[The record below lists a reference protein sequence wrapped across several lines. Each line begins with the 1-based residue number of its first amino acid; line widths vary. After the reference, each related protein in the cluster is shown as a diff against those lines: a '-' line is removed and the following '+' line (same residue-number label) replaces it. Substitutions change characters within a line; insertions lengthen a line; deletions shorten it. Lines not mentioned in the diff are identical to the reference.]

1 MIPYFDFFLNSTQY
15 KVLVY
20 SGDADTVLSFV
31 GTQTW
36 ILSLNRPV
44 VSPWNAWNYNNEN
57 GQQVAGWYVVFDR
70 MTFATIKG
78 AGHMVPLYQPGPAL
92 RKYFSKPNLDR
103 WSEIDFFYYVIS
115 SFQKDCIISFIN

>member
-1 MIPYFDFFLNSTQY
+1 MNSMLSYMDFFLNSTQY

-36 ILSLNRPV
+36 ILNLGRSIR
-44 VSPWNAWNYNNEN
+44 SPWNVWNYNNAN
-57 GQQVAGWYVVFDR
+57 GRQVAGWYVMFDR

-78 AGHMVPLYQPGPAL
+78 AGHMVPWYQPGPAL
-92 RKYFSKPNLDR
+92 RKCDLIQNMGTTKFD
-103 WSEIDFFYYVIS
+103 FYY
-115 SFQKDCIISFIN
+115 

>member
-1 MIPYFDFFLNSTQY
+1 MCGGIKYRQSDEMNSMIPYFDFLLNNTQY

-36 ILSLNRPV
+36 ILGLGRSIK
-44 VSPWNAWNYNNEN
+44 SAWNAWTYNNEN
-57 GQQVAGWYVVFDR
+57 DEQVAGWYVVFDR
-70 MTFATIKG
+70 MTYATVKG

-92 RKYFSKPNLDR
+92 RKLKLKLGSRSQFLKSG
-103 WSEIDFFYYVIS
+103 
-115 SFQKDCIISFIN
+115 